1 MDEMDI
7 NIDIENADLNCNFD
21 MAEQITEESPEQE
34 DDTANTELENVLLI
48 SETAIANKILQTKNS
63 MQTKAFK
70 RLEFVKVNKYN

>member
-7 NIDIENADLNCNFD
+7 DIDIENADLDYNFD
-21 MAEQITEESPEQE
+21 TEEQVAEESSEQE
-34 DDTANTELENVLLI
+34 DDTANTELEKVLLI